1 MSVDAQRLYDLMSY
15 VMLIWS
21 APLQIAISIV
31 FLWQILGVAV
41 FAGLGVLV
49 LTFPL
54 NVFLARRNKTL
65 QVLLVHS
72 TIRQSID

>member
-31 FLWQILGVAV
+31 FLWQVLGVAV

-65 QVLLVHS
+65 QVLLV
-72 TIRQSID
+72 D